1 MSKKTRLKF
10 LISVFTAL
18 IAAVACEKQSMIGS
32 PEAESLL
39 LERLHN
45 EIDSLASSYPC
56 HDAAEW
62 HFTAIGE
69 KPCGGP
75 AGYVAYSA
83 EMDTAG
89 FLNKVEI
96 YTERQRAYNVK
107 WNAVSDCL
115 FLTPPSRIIC
125 DDGKAKL
132 IWDAETV
139 PE

>member
-1 MSKKTRLKF
+1 MSKKIRSTF
-10 LISVFTAL
+10 LIGVFTAL

-39 LERLHN
+39 LERLYD

-56 HDAAEW
+56 HDGSKW
-62 HFTAIGE
+62 RFTAIGE

-75 AGYVAYSA
+75 AGYIAYSA

-96 YTERQRAYNVK
+96 YTERQHTYNVK
-107 WNAVSDCL
+107 WNAVSDCM
-115 FLTPPSRIIC
+115 FLTPPSHIVC
-125 DDGKAKL
+125 DEGKAKL
-132 IWDAETV
+132 VWDAEATT
-139 PE
+139 E

>member
-1 MSKKTRLKF
+1 MRRLSF
-10 LISVFTAL
+10 LIGIFTVL
-18 IAAVACEKQSMIGS
+18 VAAVACEKQSMIGS

-62 HFTAIGE
+62 RFTAIGE

-75 AGYVAYSA
+75 AGYVAYST

-96 YTERQRAYNVK
+96 YTERQRVYNAK
-107 WNAVSDCL
+107 WNVVSDCAVL
-115 FLTPPSRIIC
+115 APPSRIIC

-132 IWDAETV
+132 VRGAEKV